1 MTGDQLRESI
11 AQDQERTE
19 TLKSQMEEL
28 ERNIQNVDT
37 KIHHTEA
44 TLKDLRKLQDQ
55 IATKTAERSTLFKEQ
70 QKQYAALSEENEDT
84 DEELKEWKAKFE
96 EKIALLESRIS
107 KLEREMNDTETKG
120 SFLKQT
126 INESIW
132 EISKLQT
139 EAEAHISMKN
149 ERDLTIQK
157 LFERH
162 NLGSFPNCPFSNEVV
177 LNLTNRLKSRL
188 MDLDKD
194 LQDKKKSNEIELK
207 VAWDCY
213 MGAND
218 RWKDI
223 EAQKQ
228 AKVEIKS
235 GILKRIEEKEIER
248 DSFELQISNVNL
260 AHIDEREKNMRI
272 EVERKTNQLAER
284 EFESNIRQKQ
294 SEVYT
299 IEQKIKSLNREKDIM
314 AADSEDRVKLSLKK
328 SELENH
334 KKKHKKMQVEAFFLS
349 FHF

>member
-1 MTGDQLRESI
+1 MELRESI

-194 LQDKKKSNEIELK
+194 LQDKKIAEVDSGLELTDGSERSRGGK
-207 VAWDCY
+207 GW
-213 MGAND
+213 
-218 RWKDI
+218 
-223 EAQKQ
+223 
-228 AKVEIKS
+228 
-235 GILKRIEEKEIER
+235 KRIIPRESESRMYGASQLTATARKHASER
-248 DSFELQISNVNL
+248 
-260 AHIDEREKNMRI
+260 AR
-272 EVERKTNQLAER
+272 
-284 EFESNIRQKQ
+284 
-294 SEVYT
+294 
-299 IEQKIKSLNREKDIM
+299 
-314 AADSEDRVKLSLKK
+314 
-328 SELENH
+328 
-334 KKKHKKMQVEAFFLS
+334 
-349 FHF
+349 